1 MYSEGK
7 KGYIQ
12 SNACRQNKI
21 IKHPNWT
28 YQSTVTPLNSNWELF
43 GCYIW
48 DSFQCTYWGH
58 YNNSVFVVFMHVCT
72 TPIHTMFVAVV
83 CLFQNRQCEQNMW
96 LMCVCVNSK
105 SYQSTSWQIQ
115 ALLLVSYAI
124 HFIEMNSWHFV
135 SKACLV
141 SSFQYKYHINYLTAG
156 QNCTIIWRRLLF
168 YQQYSIIATAVMSTH
183 HLVAVFVI
191 VVLLAPTI

>member
-12 SNACRQNKI
+12 SNACRQNRI

-83 CLFQNRQCEQNMW
+83 CLFQNRQCEQNTW
-96 LMCVCVNSK
+96 RDWCVCV
-105 SYQSTSWQIQ
+105 STVKVTK
-115 ALLLVSYAI
+115 ALVSKFR
-124 HFIEMNSWHFV
+124 HFCWSATQFTSLKWTRDILYRKPAW
-135 SKACLV
+135 
-141 SSFQYKYHINYLTAG
+141 FQVFNT
-156 QNCTIIWRRLLF
+156 NTI
-168 YQQYSIIATAVMSTH
+168 
-183 HLVAVFVI
+183 
-191 VVLLAPTI
+191 